1 MLTGIVFIFI
11 SLIKYMEEHT
21 RLLETLC
28 RICGVKLKGKERKA
42 EVLKCAN
49 EIREIWKVS
58 LLVDSPNVHPKYTD
72 LHEMQSEMQQQRLP
86 CWKEQ
91 MRPPLCRYKIF
102 FNFFLEFKKP
112 SLALY
117 VWAGRGVLW
126 RFSVTTNCDWFIAI

>member
-1 MLTGIVFIFI
+1 MLTGIVFIFM
-11 SLIKYMEEHT
+11 SLKYMEEHT
-21 RLLETLC
+21 RLLEALC

-58 LLVDSPNVHPKYTD
+58 VLVDSPNVHPKYTD
-72 LHEMQSEMQQQRLP
+72 LHEMQSEMQQQKLP

-91 MRPPLCRYKIF
+91 MRPPLSRYKIF

-112 SLALY
+112 SRSLCVGGEGGIVEIFCNYKL
-117 VWAGRGVLW
+117 
-126 RFSVTTNCDWFIAI
+126 

>member
-11 SLIKYMEEHT
+11 SLKYVEEHT

-28 RICGVKLKGKERKA
+28 RICGAKLKGKERKA

-58 LLVDSPNVHPKYTD
+58 VLVDSPNVQPKYTD

-91 MRPPLCRYKIF
+91 MRPPLSRYIIF
-102 FNFFLEFKKP
+102 FIFFWSLRNP
-112 SLALY
+112 LALY
-117 VWAGRGVLW
+117 VWAGRGVLR
-126 RFSVTTNCDWFIAI
+126 RFSVTTNYDWFIAI